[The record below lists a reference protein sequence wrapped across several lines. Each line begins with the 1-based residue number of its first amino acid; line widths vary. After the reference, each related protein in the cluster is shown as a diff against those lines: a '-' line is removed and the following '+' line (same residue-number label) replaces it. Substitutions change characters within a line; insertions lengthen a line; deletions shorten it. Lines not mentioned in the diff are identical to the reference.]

1 MGATILDPSS
11 PVFLSGWLLRG
22 GGEQG
27 AVRVECA
34 VPIPSET
41 GSQAISG
48 EMGERG
54 EDGHGSGKGPP
65 EADSC
70 E

>member
-1 MGATILDPSS
+1 MGATIPDPSS

-22 GGEQG
+22 GEQG
-27 AVRVECA
+27 AVWVECA

-48 EMGERG
+48 EMGEKG
-54 EDGHGSGKGPP
+54 EDGYGSGKGPP
-65 EADSC
+65 EVGTC